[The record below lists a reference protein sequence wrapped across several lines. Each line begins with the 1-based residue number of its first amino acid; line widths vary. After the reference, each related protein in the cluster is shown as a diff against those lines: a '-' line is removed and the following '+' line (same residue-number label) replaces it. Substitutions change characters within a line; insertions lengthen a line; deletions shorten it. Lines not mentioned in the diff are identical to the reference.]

1 METQREE
8 SQEKK
13 VQNTESNQ
21 PVKTESNA
29 DNTQNT
35 STQNKV
41 SKPKKIVYLNQKV
54 YFQVNIPD
62 KIEYIRNLF

>member
-41 SKPKKIVYLNQKV
+41 SKPKK
-54 YFQVNIPD
+54 
-62 KIEYIRNLF
+62 